1 MDQGVIRALKV
12 YYRRHLV
19 KLIITGTGVAV
30 TADDINITALD
41 VVYWIQGASE
51 AVSETTIR
59 NTFKSAGNEKLSVID
74 GIDSLQQI
82 SITDEII
89 SAENKSIEELDR
101 VLRHL
106 TIGGKPMSGYDI
118 MCDDNAPSFNEWN
131 DSNGKLL
138 VINVIINDDGDSNED
153 QLNDDVPSEDPPSL
167 SEFLDL
173 VRHLHF
179 FSTMQQPELHSFI
192 IELQSK
198 LTDALLDSTLSKQR
212 PILDYFKY
220 VSV

>member
-1 MDQGVIRALKV
+1 MDQGVIRALNV

-19 KLIITGTGVAV
+19 KLIITGAGVAV

-41 VVYWIQGASE
+41 VVYWIQGACE

-59 NTFKSAGNEKLSVID
+59 NTFKSAGIEKLSVID
-74 GIDSLQQI
+74 GIDAVQQI

-89 SAENKSIEELDR
+89 SAEDKSIEELDR

-118 MCDDNAPSFNEWN
+118 MCTDDNAPSFNEWN
-131 DSNGKLL
+131 DSNDKLL
-138 VINVIINDDGDSNED
+138 VINGIINDDGDSNED

-173 VRHLHF
+173 IRRLRF

-192 IELQSK
+192 IEL
-198 LTDALLDSTLSKQR
+198 
-212 PILDYFKY
+212 
-220 VSV
+220 

>member
-1 MDQGVIRALKV
+1 MRKQKKHILLFLDNAPVHPPDVQLENIKLKFFPLNTTAKIQPMDQAVIRAFKV

-19 KLIITGTGVAV
+19 KHIITSAGIAV

-41 VVYWIQGASE
+41 VVYWIQGACE

-59 NTFKSAGNEKLSVID
+59 NTFKSAGFEKQSVID

-89 SAENKSIEELDR
+89 SAEDKSIEELDR
-101 VLRHL
+101 S
-106 TIGGKPMSGYDI
+106 I
-118 MCDDNAPSFNEWN
+118 DDNAPSFNKWN
-131 DSNGKLL
+131 DSNDKLL

-173 VRHLHF
+173 VRRLRF

-192 IELQSK
+192 IEL
-198 LTDALLDSTLSKQR
+198 
-212 PILDYFKY
+212 
-220 VSV
+220 